1 MPGRALKSLADY
13 VRLRDLASP
22 RFRLDVRD
30 QWLGQSYGES
40 LHEKSVLH
48 TWQVCKT
55 RSLKRQDLAKI
66 AKACLNISFISDK
79 GTVTVLSG
87 TAKFGA
93 MIERR
98 ALLKSLVMVR
108 DKRIG
113 ISDYI
118 EAGADELLAAVRRLA
133 CSFRLHLKQ

>member
-93 MIERR
+93 TSEHF
-98 ALLKSLVMVR
+98 K
-108 DKRIG
+108 
-113 ISDYI
+113 
-118 EAGADELLAAVRRLA
+118 ERLA
-133 CSFRLHLKQ
+133 PQITLSDGRTATCDFECQGC